1 MKKIVKRVSNIVNK
15 MEPTQIMVIG
25 FAIVILIG
33 AILLSMP
40 ISTQNGESIGF
51 LDALFT
57 STSAVCVTG
66 LIAVD
71 TSTYWSFFG
80 QLIIITLIQIG
91 GLGFMTVT
99 TLFSLIIKKRIN
111 LKERLLIQESLNQI
125 DLSGLVKLTRYIL
138 LTTFFIEGTG
148 ALLLSTVFI
157 PQFGILNGIWY
168 SIFHAISAFCNAGF
182 DLMGVVSGPFSS
194 LTYYVNNFTIT
205 ITISLLIILGGIG
218 FPVIL
223 DVIRNKKLS
232 KLTIHS
238 KVVLF
243 STIVLIAFG
252 MLFILLLEYN
262 NPNTLGGLGFGARVL
277 ASLVQSITIRTAGF
291 NTIDLA
297 AMRESSIFVMII
309 LMFIGAS
316 PASTGGGIKTTTIAT
331 LILTVKSF
339 ILEKQDIEVCKRR
352 ISETTVKKSL
362 GIFLIGITIVV
373 MGTLIISI
381 TDPDFSLLEVEFEV
395 VSAIATVGLSIG
407 GSPNLSVLG
416 KIFIMLFMFMGR
428 VGSLTI
434 FMALASRGVKNNPPI
449 RYPEGKIIVG

>member
-1 MKKIVKRVSNIVNK
+1 MRKIVKKLSDLINK

-25 FAIVILIG
+25 FAIIILIG
-33 AILLSMP
+33 AILLNMP

-91 GLGFMTVT
+91 GLGFMTMT
-99 TLFSLIIKKRIN
+99 TLFALIIKKRIN
-111 LKERLLIQESLNQI
+111 LRERLLIQESLNQI

-138 LTTFFIEGTG
+138 LTT
-148 ALLLSTVFI
+148 
-157 PQFGILNGIWY
+157 
-168 SIFHAISAFCNAGF
+168 ISAFCNAGF

-205 ITISLLIILGGIG
+205 ITVSLLIILGGIG

-223 DVIRNKKLS
+223 DLIRNKKLS
-232 KLTIHS
+232 KLNIHS

-243 STIVLIAFG
+243 TTFVLIGFG
-252 MLFILLLEYN
+252 MLFILVLEYN
-262 NPNTLGGLGFGARVL
+262 NPKTLGQLGFGGKIL
-277 ASLVQSITIRTAGF
+277 ASLFQSVTLRTAGF

-297 AMRESSIFVMII
+297 AMRENSIFFMII

-316 PASTGGGIKTTTIAT
+316 PASTGGGVKTTTIAT

-339 ILEKQDIEVCKRR
+339 ILEKQDIEVCERR

-362 GIFLIGITIVV
+362 GIFLIGVALFL

-381 TDPDFSLLEVEFEV
+381 TDPDFSLLEVGFEV

-407 GSPNLSVLG
+407 GSPNLSILG

-434 FMALASRGVKNNPPI
+434 FMALASRGVKKNPLI

>member
-1 MKKIVKRVSNIVNK
+1 MKRISNKFSYFINK

-25 FAIVILIG
+25 FALIILIG
-33 AILLSMP
+33 AILLNMP
-40 ISTQNGESIGF
+40 ISTQNGDNIGF

-71 TSTYWSFFG
+71 TATYWSFFG
-80 QLIIITLIQIG
+80 QLVIITLIQIG

-99 TLFSLIIKKRIN
+99 TLFALIIKKRIN
-111 LKERLLIQESLNQI
+111 LRERLLIQESLNQI

-138 LTTFFIEGTG
+138 LTTFIIEGCG
-148 ALLLSTVFI
+148 AILLSTVFI
-157 PQFGILNGIWY
+157 PQFGLYKGIWY

-182 DLMGVVSGPFSS
+182 DLMGVISGPFSS

-218 FPVIL
+218 YPVIL
-223 DVIRNKKLS
+223 DVIKNKKLS
-232 KLTIHS
+232 KLNLHS
-238 KVVLF
+238 K
-243 STIVLIAFG
+243 IVIFTTAILILFG
-252 MLFILLLEYN
+252 MVFIFGLEFN
-262 NPNTLGGLGFGARVL
+262 NPKTLGSLSFKGKIL
-277 ASLVQSITIRTAGF
+277 ASLFQSVTLRTAGF
-291 NTIDLA
+291 NTVDLA
-297 AMRESSIFVMII
+297 LMKESSIFLMII

-316 PASTGGGIKTTTIAT
+316 PASTGGGVKTTTVAT
-331 LILTVKSF
+331 LVLTVKSF
-339 ILEKQDIEVCKRR
+339 ILEKQDIEVCERR
-352 ISETTVKKSL
+352 IGESTVKKSL
-362 GIFLIGITIVV
+362 GIFLLGLTVLVI
-373 MGTLIISI
+373 GTLIISI
-381 TDPDFSLLEVEFEV
+381 TDPDFNILEVGFEV

-434 FMALASRGVKNNPPI
+434 FMALASRGVKKNSPI
-449 RYPEGKIIVG
+449 KYPEGKIIVG

>member
-1 MKKIVKRVSNIVNK
+1 MKKIVKKVSNIVNK

-262 NPNTLGGLGFGARVL
+262 NPNTLGKLGFGGKIL
-277 ASLVQSITIRTAGF
+277 ASLFQSITIRTAGF

>member
-194 LTYYVNNFTIT
+194 LTYYVNNFTY
-205 ITISLLIILGGIG
+205 
-218 FPVIL
+218 
-223 DVIRNKKLS
+223 N
-232 KLTIHS
+232 
-238 KVVLF
+238 
-243 STIVLIAFG
+243 
-252 MLFILLLEYN
+252 YN
-262 NPNTLGGLGFGARVL
+262 NIVINHFRWY
-277 ASLVQSITIRTAGF
+277 
-291 NTIDLA
+291 
-297 AMRESSIFVMII
+297 
-309 LMFIGAS
+309 
-316 PASTGGGIKTTTIAT
+316 
-331 LILTVKSF
+331 
-339 ILEKQDIEVCKRR
+339 R
-352 ISETTVKKSL
+352 ISCNS
-362 GIFLIGITIVV
+362 
-373 MGTLIISI
+373 
-381 TDPDFSLLEVEFEV
+381 
-395 VSAIATVGLSIG
+395 
-407 GSPNLSVLG
+407 
-416 KIFIMLFMFMGR
+416 
-428 VGSLTI
+428 
-434 FMALASRGVKNNPPI
+434 
-449 RYPEGKIIVG
+449 